1 MTRLLPNNYIKF
13 DNKIISSIHSKI
25 DKHIYRTPLQFN
37 ERLSNKFNANIYLK
51 REDLRKQGLLKLE
64 VL

>member
-1 MTRLLPNNYIKF
+1 MTRLLLNNYIKF

-25 DKHIYRTPLQFN
+25 DKHIYRTVLQFN

-51 REDLRKQGLLKLE
+51 QRSQKQGLLKLE